1 MTTRKAQPKIEPRP
15 ADVSPLGGLDRVLH
29 ERSRLAILI
38 ALLSRPEGAVFP
50 ELKKLC
56 GFTDGNLNRHL
67 AVLQEASVVEA
78 WKSADPGRPRT
89 LIKMTADGRTQFLAY
104 LAELER
110 VVHEAK
116 AASTVKAASRERPG
130 GSQGGMSFVP
140 A

>member
-1 MTTRKAQPKIEPRP
+1 MTTPKRAAKP
-15 ADVSPLGGLDRVLH
+15 AGPKPAGLGGLDRVLH

-38 ALLSRPEGAVFP
+38 ALLSRPEGVVFP
-50 ELKKLC
+50 ELRRLC

-67 AVLQEASVVEA
+67 AVLQEAGVVES

-89 LIKMTADGRTQFLAY
+89 LVKFTTQGRTQFLAY

-110 VVHEAK
+110 VVRDAK
-116 AASTVKAASRERPG
+116 AAQAPDTAPRFGGGALGGPG
-130 GSQGGMSFVP
+130 FAP

>member
-1 MTTRKAQPKIEPRP
+1 MTPRKPAPKEEPRP
-15 ADVSPLGGLDRVLH
+15 GDPASLGGLDRVLH

-67 AVLQEASVVEA
+67 AVLQEAAVVEA

-89 LIKMTADGRTQFLAY
+89 LIKLTAGGRTQFLAY

-116 AASTVKAASRERPG
+116 AASTVKTAARNRPADG
-130 GSQGGMSFVP
+130 QGGMSFVP